1 MGKYMRKAKLA
12 GDVAAVMDVSQSSL
26 GVRTRA
32 KTLAL
37 QKLQAS
43 KSTTSSPPSPV
54 PEHRHEL
61 SYLQLRSRR
70 LEKPPFQPLT
80 CCNQQ
85 NPNPNEAG
93 SRLVMCSSVSGSVHS
108 VSIGEEH
115 QIVCEN
121 QIRAG
126 EGTEESCYFGVEEAS
141 FGEDDIHFGGRER
154 SSREST
160 PCSLI
165 KRDLNAVGTTRSSTR
180 ARNLEAS
187 SRMTQNSIRSIPL
200 AQEIEEFFA
209 RHDQEQQRRFA
220 EKYNFDMVN
229 EKALEGRYEW
239 VRVESQ

>member
-12 GDVAAVMDVSQSSL
+12 GDVVAVMDVSQSSL

-43 KSTTSSPPSPV
+43 KSTTASPPSPV
-54 PEHRHEL
+54 PQHPPEL

-80 CCNQQ
+80 TCCNQQ
-85 NPNPNEAG
+85 NPNPNKVG

-108 VSIGEEH
+108 GSIGEQH
-115 QIVCEN
+115 QIVCEP

-126 EGTEESCYFGVEEAS
+126 EETEESCYFGAGEAS
-141 FGEDDIHFGGRER
+141 FGEDNIDFGGRGR

-160 PCSLI
+160 PCSLM
-165 KRDLNAVGTTRSSTR
+165 RRELNGVATPGLSTR

-187 SRMTQNSIRSIPL
+187 DRMTQSSITL
-200 AQEIEEFFA
+200 AQEIEDFFA
-209 RHDQEQQRRFA
+209 RHDQEQHRRFS